1 MSGVLQVLPPRR
13 LPHECTAR
21 DAAGCALCRQVLC
34 ILRKDTDVWAL
45 PGGMVR
51 GGESVS
57 DAVRKSIQACGDFK
71 DGLLTSSAEVQKKKR
86 QFDML
91 VEKLFSGG
99 VPVFMV
105 RRPTLLSLLAS
116 CSLTTLAIAPRAT
129 PTTPAT
135 RTTRG
140 WKARPCTST
149 ALRSWA
155 HCFHSRL
162 RAPRRGRSSGWT
174 PTLPS
179 SHGMPS
185 STAVRRWGS
194 NPESQS
200 SA

>member
-1 MSGVLQVLPPRR
+1 MSGVLQVLSPRR

-51 GGESVS
+51 SGESVS

-91 VEKLFSGG
+91 VDKLFSGG

-105 RRPTLLSLLAS
+105 RRPTLLSQLPALSPPSPSRPGLLRRPPQHGQRVDGKQGRALPLHSGAGVTAS
-116 CSLTTLAIAPRAT
+116 
-129 PTTPAT
+129 
-135 RTTRG
+135 TRG
-140 WKARPCTST
+140 
-149 ALRSWA
+149 
-155 HCFHSRL
+155 
-162 RAPRRGRSSGWT
+162 
-174 PTLPS
+174 
-179 SHGMPS
+179 
-185 STAVRRWGS
+185 
-194 NPESQS
+194 
-200 SA
+200 